1 MVYLW
6 MSLPLL
12 LAATGVYLAWRSSLC
27 RRPAPRPTDRALE
40 ILAERF
46 AQGEIDADQYRRMK
60 EELDGPLK

>member
-27 RRPAPRPTDRALE
+27 RRPPPRPTDRALE
-40 ILAERF
+40 IVAERF
-46 AQGEIDADQYRRMK
+46 ARGDIDEGQYRRMK
-60 EELDGPLK
+60 EELAGPLK